1 LSTNSKVD
9 EVLRTW
15 KKEATLVRAE
25 HFFWIMGDH
34 TQKTREGLLRHL
46 LYCSLPALRSA
57 VVGND
62 FQLAKHVCGSR
73 WDSNTHLRP
82 WSYEQLRDIM
92 LRLVSSSNI
101 KVFYL
106 IDALDECDP
115 QDRLWELAGE
125 VLKLSQLPNFKLC
138 VSCRPWSPFVQ
149 KFQHAQ
155 ILHLDQLTYQD
166 MELYIEN
173 RLADSG
179 GEVYF
184 CSEFRDPGRT
194 ARAAKFAS
202 EVARSSEGVF
212 LWTELVLKA
221 LVSEMRKHGDF
232 THLEKTLLEFPVG
245 LNEYFQRFI
254 LERITK
260 TRQNTSDTA
269 AALML
274 GLKISKSPGR
284 ENDDE
289 PPEPRSFINFWLL
302 RGGYLKPGFS
312 WTDHEDIRYSPE
324 DAKRMVR
331 QTGDFLEETCKELLV
346 LVDRRSD
353 DSKQYSE
360 LFWDVEFLHR
370 TAADFLYGDRVRL
383 ILEQQSPDLFNDE
396 NFIVR
401 LGKLRCI
408 HLIRELMMGCGAAED
423 IFTSMISA
431 SQQLLS
437 RDRAWLLKCEA
448 LMIER
453 HQRAC
458 RCLGEY
464 HWSSTQ
470 SYIVRTSTAV
480 GLTEYLLAITAS
492 WPHLVLQRPNRNILH
507 ACLLGWLD
515 FVWKEICIQ
524 PNDQILRSS
533 IRKMENS
540 WYHMLRKQDDAPG
553 PQRVV
558 PAPLTTPSML
568 ALGCSRTKLLKRLL
582 ECGLNPNQRDSDRL
596 ETCPGSFWQSWL
608 RSAHLRLKQQDQDA
622 CPPARRQVQSEHV
635 KRKIGDVIMI
645 LLQHGADSTGTMCTS
660 DHINQDDSCD
670 IKSLMDVLGSIT
682 GRNCIDEVQISPA
695 VHTIHFDR
703 DSIRR
708 VYMLR
713 AMASWKVTVRDGYR
727 ISEGATALDP
737 EAVTMFLHSFIANQ
751 EGLICSVCAKWN
763 ESYLG
768 FAVASCLDCNGRY
781 YLCELC
787 VHEQFPEGPVHS
799 NVLSQRLVH
808 ERPSSAAQHTH
819 LSFGYRYGNPRNYY
833 GVETALSV
841 LEDWYSRNT
850 NGVDAALD

>member
-1 LSTNSKVD
+1 
-9 EVLRTW
+9 
-15 KKEATLVRAE
+15 VRAE

-46 LYCSLPALRSA
+46 LYCSLLALRSA

-73 WDSNTHLRP
+73 WQSNTRPRP
-82 WSYEQLRDIM
+82 WSYEQLRDMMI
-92 LRLVSSSNI
+92 RLASSSNI

-125 VLKLSQLPNFKLC
+125 VLELSQLPNFKLC
-138 VSCRPWSPFVQ
+138 VSCRPWSAFVQ

-155 ILHLDQLTYQD
+155 TLRLDQLTYKD

-173 RLADSG
+173 RLAGSG
-179 GEVYF
+179 GEVDL
-184 CSEFRDPGRT
+184 CSEFRHASKT
-194 ARAAKFAS
+194 ARATKFAS
-202 EVARSSEGVF
+202 DVARSSEGVF

-232 THLEKTLLEFPVG
+232 THLERTLLEFPVG
-245 LNEYFQRFI
+245 LDEYFQRFI

-274 GLKISKSPGR
+274 GLKISKDPRLDTNDELPG
-284 ENDDE
+284 
-289 PPEPRSFINFWLL
+289 PRSFINFWLL

-312 WTDHEDIRYSPE
+312 WTDHEDIWYSPE
-324 DAKRMVR
+324 HAKRMVR

-353 DSKQYSE
+353 DSRQYSE

-401 LGKLRCI
+401 LGKLRCMY
-408 HLIRELMMGCGAAED
+408 LMCESMMSCGTAED
-423 IFTSMISA
+423 VFTDMLLA

-453 HQRAC
+453 HQKAC
-458 RCLGEY
+458 RCLGKRHLILMEGVFAQA
-464 HWSSTQ
+464 ST
-470 SYIVRTSTAV
+470 TV
-480 GLTEYLLAITAS
+480 GLTEYLLAIIAS
-492 WPHLVLQRPNRNILH
+492 WPHIVLESFDGNALQGCLH
-507 ACLLGWLD
+507 GWLD
-515 FVWKEICIQ
+515 FVWEEVCIQ
-524 PNDQILRSS
+524 PNDQILGSS
-533 IRKMENS
+533 IRKMESS
-540 WYHMLRKQDDAPG
+540 WYHMLRKKDDAPG
-553 PQRVV
+553 PQIVV
-558 PAPLTTPSML
+558 LVPLTTPFML
-568 ALGCSRTKLLKRLL
+568 ALRCSHTKLLKRLL
-582 ECGLNPNQRDSDRL
+582 ECGLNPNQRSPDRL

-660 DHINQDDSCD
+660 EHINQDDSCD
-670 IKSLMDVLGSIT
+670 IKSLMDVLESIT
-682 GRNCIDEVQISPA
+682 SRNCIDEVQISPA

-703 DSIRR
+703 DTIRR
-708 VYMLR
+708 LYMLR
-713 AMASWKVTVRDGYR
+713 AMASWKVAIRNRYG
-727 ISEGATALDP
+727 IPEGATAFDLY
-737 EAVTMFLHSFIANQ
+737 AITMFLHSFIANP
-751 EGLICSVCAKWN
+751 EGLICSVCAMWN
-763 ESYLG
+763 ELYSE
-768 FAVASCLDCNGRY
+768 FAVAYCLDCNGRY
-781 YLCELC
+781 YLCSHC
-787 VHEQFPEGPVHS
+787 VQEQFPKGPIQS
-799 NVLSQRLVH
+799 EDLSQRLVH
-808 ERPSSAAQHTH
+808 VSPSSAAQHTH
-819 LSFGYRYGNPRNYY
+819 FSVARRDHDTGRYHGM
-833 GVETALSV
+833 ETALSV
-841 LEDWYSRNT
+841 LEDWYARNT